1 MKADEGP
8 PPVQI
13 LLIEDD
19 PADARLTLE
28 ALKEGRVPNQ
38 LHVVE
43 DGEEALAFLRREG
56 KYAAAPR
63 PDVILLDLN
72 LPKRSGAEVLR
83 VVKAD
88 GELKSIPVVVL
99 TTSKAAKDIEE
110 SYRLH
115 ANCFITKPSDVWQFF
130 EVIKS
135 VEGFWLTTV
144 RLPEDKGVGGA

>member
-1 MKADEGP
+1 MNPEEGP

-13 LLIEDD
+13 LLVEDD
-19 PADARLTLE
+19 PADARLTVE
-28 ALKEGRVPNQ
+28 ALKEGRVPNE

-43 DGEEALAFLRREG
+43 DGDEALAFLRRQG
-56 KYAAAPR
+56 KYAKAPR

-83 VVKAD
+83 EVKAD
-88 GELKSIPVVVL
+88 PSLSSIPVVVL
-99 TTSKAAKDIEE
+99 TTSRAAKDIEE
-110 SYRLH
+110 TYGLH
-115 ANCFITKPSDVWQFF
+115 ANCFISKPSDVWQFF

-144 RLPEDKGVGGA
+144 RLPSDNAPSR